1 MVKGGMHA
9 SGRDGRFVLLAGDV
23 MQDVIVRPQ
32 GALRT
37 GSDRAARIS
46 LVPGGSAANQS
57 VWFGATGVPARLIAR
72 VGAGDVAGLSRRFA
86 RLGVKAMLAAD
97 PVRHTGMLVSLVSPD
112 GERSF
117 FTDRGAN
124 ENLDIGDIP
133 TGALAGCGLLVLSG
147 YSFFLP
153 GPRAVARYLMEQARQ
168 AGVPVAID
176 PASSGFIRDA
186 GVARFLGWIEGAS
199 YLFPNQQEAAVL
211 TGEADAEDQAARLAE
226 RFAHVVVT
234 LGADGAIAACRE
246 GAISRVPARPVK
258 VVDTTGAGDAFAAGF
273 LSARLGGKSMKDCL
287 EAGAELAARAV
298 GLPGG
303 QPAASGHQGSEEGE
317 TGT

>member
-1 MVKGGMHA
+1 MAEGGVHA
-9 SGRDGRFVLLAGDV
+9 SGRDARFVLLAGDV

-32 GALRT
+32 GALRR

-57 VWFGATGVPARLIAR
+57 VWFGAAGVPVRLVAR
-72 VGAGDVAGLSRRFA
+72 VGAGDVAALSRRFS
-86 RLGVKAMLAAD
+86 LQGVRAMLAAD
-97 PVRHTGMLVSLVSPD
+97 PVRDTGMLVSLISPD

-124 ENLDIGDIP
+124 ENLGVADIP
-133 TGALAGCGLLVLSG
+133 AGALSGCGLLVLSG

-153 GPRAVARYLMEQARQ
+153 GPRAVAHHLMDQARQ

-186 GVARFLGWIEGAS
+186 GVARFLNWIEGAR

-211 TGEADAEDQAARLAE
+211 TGEADAEAQAVRLTE

-234 LGADGAIAACRE
+234 LGADGAIAACR
-246 GAISRVPARPVK
+246 GGGIGRVSARPVK
-258 VVDTTGAGDAFAAGF
+258 VVDTTGAGDAFMAGF

-287 EAGAELAARAV
+287 EAGVELAARAV
-298 GLPGG
+298 GRLGG
-303 QPAASGHQGSEEGE
+303 QPPVSGYRESDEGG